1 MIGSKGRQQVAPK
14 AVIAV
19 HPQESVIPLLLCPRW
34 RQLDM
39 IALDP
44 LNFLSNGWLAS

>member
-19 HPQESVIPLLLCPRW
+19 HPLESVIPLLLCPHWKRS
-34 RQLDM
+34 DM

-44 LNFLSNGWLAS
+44 LNFLSKGWLAS